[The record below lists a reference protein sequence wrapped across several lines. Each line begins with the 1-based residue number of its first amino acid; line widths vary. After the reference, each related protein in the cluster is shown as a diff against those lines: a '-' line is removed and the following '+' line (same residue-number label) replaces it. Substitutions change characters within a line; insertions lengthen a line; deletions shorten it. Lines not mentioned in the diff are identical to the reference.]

1 MIDLYTAVKL
11 CSYEA
16 YIRIFDDEY
25 TPEQIAKKFDMRNI
39 KVSKIFFDRWHGCM
53 CFEAVR

>member
-39 KVSKIFFDRWHGCM
+39 KVSKIFFDHWYGCM
-53 CFEAVR
+53 SFEIVC